1 MHQNFTRSIYFYQAA
16 LKMHP
21 KIGGNCQPRRF
32 AGFIKQR
39 L

>member
-1 MHQNFTRSIYFYQAA
+1 MQQNFTDSIQFYQAA

-21 KIGGNCQPRRF
+21 KIGGNCQPRRSVT
-32 AGFIKQR
+32 